1 MISKN
6 NIGGFQMAE
15 NFRKA
20 KIQKY
25 YDSLKIHENAVK
37 EKVAAGSITNEVTQ
51 AHYEGFL
58 MALDMVTKALKH
70 EFDLDKEE

>member
-1 MISKN
+1 
-6 NIGGFQMAE
+6 MAE

-25 YDSLKIHENAVK
+25 YDSLKVHESAVK
-37 EKVAAGSITNEVTQ
+37 EKLDDGSISNEVTQ

-58 MALDMVTKALKH
+58 MAMDMVVKALEH
-70 EFDLDKEE
+70 EFDLDSDG